1 MTTSGKGSRKKQ
13 KYLAANSS
21 GVRWNPFAAEAS
33 KPTIPCIG
41 RTSDKSEK
49 GQMRKKREHYAIM
62 KGFKL
67 SILNVIANVSRE
79 RVMFNQYYSRLLF

>member
-49 GQMRKKREHYAIM
+49 RTDAEEKRTLRYNERFQIEHFKCNCKCVQG
-62 KGFKL
+62 KGH
-67 SILNVIANVSRE
+67 V
-79 RVMFNQYYSRLLF
+79 